1 MTQCKL
7 EDIEVR
13 LGMLRPLVLPPGRE
27 ACGHLIY
34 VLLVVACQGLQ
45 PVCLGLQMLIVL
57 LCTQTTTSMGMQTIC
72 VLWLGSANSSWG
84 AQSLPQTIMQFTGV
98 KLTHVFQLRAR
109 GLAAQL

>member
-1 MTQCKL
+1 MRLMTQCQL

-13 LGMLRPLVLPPGRE
+13 LGMLRPLVLRPGRE
-27 ACGHLIY
+27 ACGHLID

-57 LCTQTTTSMGMQTIC
+57 LCTQRTTS

-84 AQSLPQTIMQFTGV
+84 AQSLPQTFLQFTGV
-98 KLTHVFQLRAR
+98 NLTHVFQPRAA
-109 GLAAQL
+109 GLAAHL

>member
-1 MTQCKL
+1 
-7 EDIEVR
+7 
-13 LGMLRPLVLPPGRE
+13 MLRPGRE

-57 LCTQTTTSMGMQTIC
+57 LCTQKTTSVGMQTIC
-72 VLWLGSANSSWG
+72 VLWLGSAKSSWG
-84 AQSLPQTIMQFTGV
+84 AQSLPQTFLQFTGV

-109 GLAAQL
+109 GLTAHL